1 MVEKRRLK
9 SNPIARELRTT
20 KYKPHKIQN
29 KKKIQERKR
38 VKIKV
43 RIMVSEPLKNENSI
57 EQFI

>member
-9 SNPIARELRTT
+9 NNPMARELRTT

-43 RIMVSEPLKNENSI
+43 
-57 EQFI
+57 